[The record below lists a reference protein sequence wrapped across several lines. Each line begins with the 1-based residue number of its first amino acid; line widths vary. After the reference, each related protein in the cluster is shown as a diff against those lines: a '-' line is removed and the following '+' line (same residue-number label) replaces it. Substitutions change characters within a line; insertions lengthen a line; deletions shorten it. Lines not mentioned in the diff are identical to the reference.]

1 MGAGMITPSR
11 RIIALSSQAGAGTP
25 AQEAVGLAPLQEN
38 MDAMSG
44 DTLQQRVQLKN
55 IQGLHMRPIRLFVE
69 KANQFQSAIAVSF
82 GDKRVNGNS
91 PIEMMFLAA
100 GQGDELL
107 LEATGSD
114 AAAAL
119 DALVEVVNRFV
130 EEDQEPPPTG

>member
-1 MGAGMITPSR
+1 MMTPSH

-25 AQEAVGLAPLQEN
+25 QEAIGLALLQEN

-44 DTLQQRVQLKN
+44 NTLQQRVHLKN

-69 KANQFQSAIAVSF
+69 KANQFQSAISVSF

-107 LEATGSD
+107 LEATGPD